1 VAEVEIDQK
10 RLAASIHDCV
20 VTLKL
25 IDPELVKAAQKTMKG
40 AAELIVQDAR
50 SRIPDVPTG
59 TSPTGRPNWGSWG
72 GTSDKSWNAGKVRR
86 GVRSQ
91 FRAPRQ
97 NRPGQRPII
106 SVVQTSPAGA
116 VYDMAGKT
124 GRYIKDARI
133 GNAFIGSLA
142 GGASRTMWPAAESK
156 MSETLA
162 AMDAARVEMESEI
175 NSRLG
180 KFGSGLAGV

>member
-1 VAEVEIDQK
+1 MADIEIDQR
-10 RLAASIHDCV
+10 RLNASIYGAV

-25 IDPELVKAAQKTMKG
+25 IDPTLVKSAQKTMKT
-40 AAELIVQDAR
+40 AAEAIVQDAR

-72 GTSDKSWNAGKVRR
+72 GSSDRSWSPGKVRR
-86 GVRSQ
+86 GIRSQ

-97 NRPGQRPII
+97 NRPEQRPLI
-106 SVVQTSPAGA
+106 SVVQSSPAGA

-133 GNAFIGSLA
+133 GGSFVGA
-142 GGASRTMWPAAESK
+142 MRGSASRTMWPAAESK
-156 MSETLA
+156 MSEVLA
-162 AMDAARVEMESEI
+162 QMDAARIEMEKDI
-175 NSRLG
+175 NARLG
-180 KFGSGLAGV
+180 SFGSGMAGF